1 MAPYIPKY
9 VSPEQAARDR
19 VRLRSRLYWIAV
31 GIPVAFAILAFG
43 YSDQAPAFLR
53 TVTITLDR
61 SLGYPILNL
70 IGMIGSR

>member
-19 VRLRSRLYWIAV
+19 AQLRARLYWLAL
-31 GIPVAFAILAFG
+31 GIPVAFAVLAFG
-43 YSDQAPAFLR
+43 YSDQAPTFLR
-53 TVTITLDR
+53 TMTITLDR

-70 IGMIGSR
+70 ISTIASR

>member
-19 VRLRSRLYWIAV
+19 SRLRSRLYWLAV
-31 GIPVAFAILAFG
+31 GIPVAFVILAFG
-43 YSDQAPAFLR
+43 YSDQAPDALR

-70 IGMIGSR
+70 ISAIASR

>member
-19 VRLRSRLYWIAV
+19 ARLRSRLYWFALIL
-31 GIPVAFAILAFG
+31 PVTFAILMFG
-43 YSDQAPAFLR
+43 YSDQAPAVLR

-70 IGMIGSR
+70 ISAIASR

>member
-19 VRLRSRLYWIAV
+19 VRRRSTLYWLAV

-43 YSDQAPAFLR
+43 YSDQAPGALR

-70 IGMIGSR
+70 ISAIGSR